1 MQEQD
6 LFSIELTQ
14 NQDTNNTIINSEDQ
28 SYILL
33 DDKSSDDEIL
43 SFINLMVHPPEPTV
57 VAVDTETTFKEEY
70 KNNPKAG
77 LSPIFGR
84 VRLVQFYFDN
94 PITKKSYIIDAFKVR
109 NVDDLIRL
117 VLSNEKTIKILQN
130 AKFDVKMIKASF
142 NAVIKGIIFDTML
155 AGQLIDFNQKSNL
168 DMLSQIYLNIPV
180 DKKLQRS
187 DFSGEL
193 SHLQLEYASKDV
205 RILPPLREVLIQ
217 IMKQEKLIRIAL
229 LEFNAI
235 RAFADLELNGFPVN
249 YYQYQQLIKSLEED
263 VKELHIKKDPDYI
276 KYYNINDK
284 FGRTFLNQ
292 YIHQETNACHM
303 DYRQISSST
312 GSIGY
317 FGKIRLE
324 DMPNN
329 ECFRSC
335 FTPQDKDNVF
345 VVGSFFIVGFQ
356 GLIAEIV
363 QDVLVSSK
371 NNVTSVHSPSGRK
384 ITWKKRPEI
393 KEIEIFYKESIVND
407 TLKRILYFIRE
418 EITEKTSVKLVS
430 VMDGKIYLE
439 CPQEKTENM
448 KEEFTKII
456 YKSWSEYHFPNPII
470 PEIKIMKSWNEV
482 K

>member
-6 LFSIELTQ
+6 LFSTEIK
-14 NQDTNNTIINSEDQ
+14 NDNTITSNNPDDQ

-57 VAVDTETTFKEEY
+57 VAVDTETTFKEKY

-94 PITKKSYIIDAFKVR
+94 PITKKSYIIDAFKIR

-130 AKFDVKMIKASF
+130 AKFDTKMIKASF
-142 NAVIKGIIFDTML
+142 DAVIKGIIFDPML

-168 DMLSQIYLNIPV
+168 DILSQIYLNIPV

-205 RILPPLREVLIQ
+205 RILPPLREALIQ
-217 IMKQEKLIRIAL
+217 KMKHEKLIRIAL

-235 RAFADLELNGFPVN
+235 QSLADLELNGFPVN

-263 VKELHIKKDPDYI
+263 VKELHSKKDPEYI

-284 FGRTFLNQ
+284 FGRSFFEKNI
-292 YIHQETNACHM
+292 YQETNACHM
-303 DYRQISSST
+303 DYRQISSPT
-312 GSIGY
+312 GTIGT

-335 FTPQDKDNVF
+335 FTPQDKDDVF
-345 VVGSFFIVGFQ
+345 LIGSFYIVGFK
-356 GLIAEIV
+356 GLISEIV
-363 QDVLVSSK
+363 QDLLISNK
-371 NNVTSVHSPSGRK
+371 NNITSVHSPSGRK
-384 ITWKKRPEI
+384 IMWNRKPEL
-393 KEIEIFYKESIVND
+393 KEVEGFYKESIIND
-407 TLKRILYFIRE
+407 TLKRVLYLIRE
-418 EITEKTSVKLVS
+418 EITSKTNVKLVA
-430 VMDGKIYLE
+430 VIGDKIYLE
-439 CPQEKTENM
+439 CSSKKIEDIKDRFIN
-448 KEEFTKII
+448 II
-456 YKSWSEYHFPNPII
+456 YKSWAEYHFQNPII
-470 PEIKIMKSWNEV
+470 PEIKIARSWNEV